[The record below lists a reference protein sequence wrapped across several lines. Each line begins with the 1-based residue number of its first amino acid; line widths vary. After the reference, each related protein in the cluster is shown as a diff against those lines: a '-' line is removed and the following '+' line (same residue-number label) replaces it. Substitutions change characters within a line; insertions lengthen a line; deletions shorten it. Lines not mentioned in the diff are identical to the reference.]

1 MTPWFRTLHKWVG
14 LLIGLQFAIWIGSGL
29 LMGLFDMDTVR
40 GQRHRAPA
48 PALQAWPADALPPAQ
63 LLARSGDEVSE
74 LDTLWILDHPVYR
87 LVNGADRWLLDARSG
102 DTFTITSELAS
113 AIAMA
118 DYSGPCKPLAPQWLP
133 QPNLEARAHAGAI
146 WAVDFDDG
154 EGTTLYVSAQDGRV
168 LERRN
173 TLWRV
178 FDIAWMLHIMDY
190 TGRKD
195 FNNPLV
201 IMMAAGG
208 LWMALTGVWLLFA
221 SFHGS
226 EFVPAR
232 WRRQHALT
240 LYDRNGTVLGNFP
253 TAAGDDVFRSLGR
266 HDVQLPSN
274 CGGGQSCGLCAVRVR
289 GKAPAATAADR
300 AQLSDAQLRQG
311 YRLACNLPVTS
322 EMAVEAEGGAQ
333 LWQIRK
339 ASVVSTRAVTPL
351 LREIVLRPQD
361 GDDVDF
367 RPGAYLQ
374 LQIPAYH
381 RASDDLWR
389 SEGGP
394 HANATLA
401 TLPMSMPAH
410 ISCKEPVR
418 RSYSLSLPTT
428 QADGCLTL
436 LVRWI
441 PGTEGKRPMPPGRGS
456 SHVHMLRPG
465 DEVAYSGPFGDF
477 ALAADATEHV
487 FIGGGAGMGPLRAMI
502 HAQLASGDRTP
513 VRYWYGARSL
523 DDTPY
528 LEEMQA
534 LAEQHAHFSWTL
546 VLSEQAH
553 PAHPHGWV
561 HEVFKAAMLVPAGP
575 QEGARFYVCGP
586 PAMLAAT
593 RRSLR
598 EAGIADHRVAFD
610 DFKI

>member
-1 MTPWFRTLHKWVG
+1 MTPWLRKLHKWVG

-29 LMGLFDMDTVR
+29 LMGLFDQDTVR

-48 PALQAWPADALPPAQ
+48 PAAQAWPADALPPAQ

-74 LDTLWILDHPVYR
+74 LDTLWILDQPVYR
-87 LVNGADRWLLDARSG
+87 LLNGADRWLLDARSG
-102 DTFTITSELAS
+102 ETFAITSELAT
-113 AIAMA
+113 AIAAA
-118 DYSGPCKPLAPQWLP
+118 DYTGPGHPLAPRWLS
-133 QPNLEARAHAGAI
+133 QANLEARAHAGAM

-154 EGTTLYVSAQDGRV
+154 EGTTRYVSAQDGRV

-226 EFVPAR
+226 EFIPAR
-232 WRRQHALT
+232 WRKRHALT
-240 LYDRNGTVLGNFP
+240 LYDRSGTLLGNFP
-253 TAAGDDVFRSLGR
+253 TAAGDDVFRSLGQ

-289 GKAPAATAADR
+289 GKPPAATASDR
-300 AQLSDAQLRQG
+300 AQLSDVQLRQG
-311 YRLACNLPVTS
+311 YRLACNLPVTTDMS
-322 EMAVEAEGGAQ
+322 VEAEGGAQ
-333 LWQIRK
+333 LWQVRK
-339 ASVVSTRAVTPL
+339 ASVVSTRAVSPF
-351 LREIVLRPQD
+351 LREIVLRPQA
-361 GDDVDF
+361 GDEVDF

-381 RASDDLWR
+381 RASNELQR
-389 SEGGP
+389 PEGGSQ
-394 HANATLA
+394 AWDA
-401 TLPMSMPAH
+401 LPMPTH
-410 ISCKEPVR
+410 ISSKEPVR

-436 LVRWI
+436 LVRFI
-441 PGTEGKRPMPPGRGS
+441 PGTDGKRPMPPGRGS
-456 SHVHMLRPG
+456 SHVYMLRAG
-465 DEVAYSGPFGDF
+465 DEIAYSGPFGDF
-477 ALAADATEHV
+477 ALAADASEHV

-523 DDTPY
+523 EDTPY
-528 LEEMQA
+528 LDELQA
-534 LAEQHAHFSWTL
+534 LARQHAHFSWTL

-553 PAHPHGWV
+553 SAHLHGWV
-561 HEVFKAAMLVPAGP
+561 HDAFKAAMLDRPG
-575 QEGARFYVCGP
+575 ERSGTRFYVCGP

-598 EAGIADHRVAFD
+598 EAGIPDTQVAFD